1 MTPFTP
7 GSKRQRTAGFT
18 MADEAAASAM
28 DEENE
33 EIEAEIDLS
42 SYKRDEWDLDEDL
55 CMRQKEK

>member
-1 MTPFTP
+1 
-7 GSKRQRTAGFT
+7 